1 MPIDF
6 TGSLLGPNLFL
17 VAVHE
22 IGHSL
27 GLGHSS
33 DTSAIM
39 FPSYRHIDYKIFRLS
54 ADDIHDVGLYGELI
68 SSPFCQIKILM
79 NNFIL
84 SAFV

>member
-33 DTSAIM
+33 DTRAIM
-39 FPSYRHIDYKIFRLS
+39 FPSYRDVDYRIFRLS
-54 ADDIHDVGLYGELI
+54 ADDIHGIQSLCGELNFFTI
-68 SSPFCQIKILM
+68 LPNKEFCQIIYFAK
-79 NNFIL
+79 
-84 SAFV
+84 